1 MYVADG
7 YFGVKYLADQKY
19 VVLGNDADETGN
31 TTLDRM
37 RSEGYVHL
45 NVMLP
50 NAKAKSSSSNADS
63 SNPKTGDT
71 IFVPVM
77 VMGLTATALAAAYVF
92 GKKRFAR

>member
-1 MYVADG
+1 M
-7 YFGVKYLADQKY
+7 
-19 VVLGNDADETGN
+19 VLGNDADETGN

-45 NVMLP
+45 NVMLT

-77 VMGLTATALAAAYVF
+77 VMGVTATALAAAYVF